1 MRGFFV
7 MAHFI
12 YILYSESKDNYY
24 VGYSKNLKER
34 LSKHN
39 QNHKGFTGKAR
50 DWRIVHTEEF
60 PDKNSAVM
68 REKEI
73 KKKKSRKY
81 IEFLVNEKPTD

>member
-24 VGYSKNLKER
+24 VGYSKNPKER

-39 QNHKGFTGKAR
+39 QNHKGFTGKTR
-50 DWRIVHTEEF
+50 DWEVVYNEAF
-60 PDKNSAVM
+60 PSKKTAYH
-68 REKEI
+68 RERQVKQAMPEI
-73 KKKKSRKY
+73 
-81 IEFLVNEKPTD
+81 IEDTHPQSYRE